1 MSDEEPRAFID
12 IEPAHWDRMYAP
24 SSALAVVTTVDTVGN
39 VNAAALGACVR
50 IAHDP
55 VAIMFTVGIGR
66 DTANNVL
73 ATGEFVVNI
82 PSFEPDELRALC
94 LTGTDLPP
102 GHSELDYAGLTA
114 VDGRVVKPP
123 RIAEYSRHF
132 ECAVL
137 WNTQWRD
144 RLTVVGEVVAASC
157 SPDVIDD
164 DGELRWEVARPATY
178 CGGPYGLTFTPSYER
193 ATVTLGSDLDD
204 DLLSSLRPTP
214 TMYGGLMADHT
225 GSGRRVRIGE
235 TGRG

>member
-1 MSDEEPRAFID
+1 MPGEAPQFVDVD
-12 IEPAHWDRMYAP
+12 TAHWDQLYAP
-24 SSALAVVTTVDTVGN
+24 SSALAVVTTVDAAGR

-55 VAIMFTVGIGR
+55 VAIMFTIGVGR

-94 LTGTDLPP
+94 ITGADLPP
-102 GHSELDYAGLTA
+102 GENELDHAGLTA
-114 VDGRVVKPP
+114 VDGRVVRPP

-157 SPDVIDD
+157 APEVIDTN
-164 DGELRWEVARPATY
+164 GNLRWEVARPATY

-193 ATVTLGSDLDD
+193 TQITVGSDVD
-204 DLLSSLRPTP
+204 DLMSSLRPTP
-214 TMYGGLMADHT
+214 ATYGGLMA
-225 GSGRRVRIGE
+225 GSTPGE
-235 TGRG
+235 R